1 MQGRL
6 RTRPAD
12 LLIQPTSSLHSL
24 ELEELGCWNSPGS
37 QSQTV
42 TDFNVMSS
50 PPAPYYQLMSPVS
63 PPIAWVAQPFPSLSS
78 PALQSPQ
85 SPEVQGEDLF
95 ATLLPQGIV
104 RLYLGS
110 GILLDIGNDLTLRL
124 SNPIME
130 SSMAVCGEAR
140 RAAIIHPGGRA
151 LFHRPR
157 LEVQVE
163 DQVSV
168 KTAKLFPPGRASF
181 TADSCALVYS
191 LDNGG
196 LRSTTD
202 VFHDLHADNIVDTLF
217 QETCL
222 TQPCSEEVGMRLMHQ
237 SQFWRT
243 PVSLASNLSS

>member
-12 LLIQPTSSLHSL
+12 LHIQQTSSLHSL
-24 ELEELGCWNSPGS
+24 ELEELSGWTSPGS
-37 QSQTV
+37 QSQAV
-42 TDFNVMSS
+42 NDF
-50 PPAPYYQLMSPVS
+50 
-63 PPIAWVAQPFPSLSS
+63 
-78 PALQSPQ
+78 
-85 SPEVQGEDLF
+85 
-95 ATLLPQGIV
+95 V
-104 RLYLGS
+104 RLCLGS

-124 SNPIME
+124 SNPMME
-130 SSMAVCGEAR
+130 SSMAVCGETQ

-151 LFHRPR
+151 LLYRPR

-191 LDNGG
+191 LDKGG

-217 QETCL
+217 QESCL
-222 TQPCSEEVGMRLMHQ
+222 APHTSLEVSRRQMYE

-243 PVSLASNLSS
+243 PVSYSALGPFSFIDFLNSPGRCQLLVLRSHLRPAVL